1 MEVFTLILA
10 LAESVVIVGLVIG
23 LLKQR
28 WALSNH
34 VKKLKRTLMALKEA
48 LEHQIEKV
56 GNH

>member
-10 LAESVVIVGLVIG
+10 LAESVVIIGLVIG

-34 VKKLKRTLMALKEA
+34 VKKLKKALMSLKEA
-48 LEHQIEKV
+48 LEQQIEKV